1 MRGVT
6 RIKMTNCQTISQ
18 NMFQNKI
25 VIKENINNLL
35 SLQETNIENDSFIA
49 NE

>member
-6 RIKMTNCQTISQ
+6 RIKMTNCQMISQ

-25 VIKENINNLL
+25 AIKENINKLLNLL
-35 SLQETNIENDSFIA
+35 KINLENDSSIV